1 MVITVYDWAN
11 KPKFIDVPV
20 ESAEG
25 IASIDIQIISGDE
38 TGVIMLKDGTEIS
51 FDASDDRVRNY
62 YDGEYTLTSAED
74 IAKWNSYTEKDS
86 HSRTISYNRH
96 WAFGPDEDTSD

>member
-20 ESAEG
+20 ESVEG

-38 TGVIMLKDGTEIS
+38 TGVITLKDGTEIS
-51 FDASDDRVRNY
+51 FDASDDRTLHY
-62 YDGEYTLTSAED
+62 YDGEYTLTSTEV
-74 IAKWNSYTEKDS
+74 IEKWNSYTEKDS
-86 HSRTISYNRH
+86 HSRTISYNRRLV
-96 WAFGPDEDTSD
+96 FDSDVRYE